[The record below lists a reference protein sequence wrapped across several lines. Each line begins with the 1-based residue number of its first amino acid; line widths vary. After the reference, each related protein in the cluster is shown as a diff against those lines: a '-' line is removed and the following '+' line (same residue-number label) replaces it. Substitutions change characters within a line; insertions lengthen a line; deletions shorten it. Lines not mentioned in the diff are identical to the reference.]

1 MQNNEASP
9 STVLFPVFVR
19 VQQLHDVPSLK
30 TMSHVRAGLQKV
42 PVPRKGATR
51 AGIPVMHTSEAHN
64 QHESVYG
71 CILHPTAVCHHF
83 VMGNSMNLLINASL
97 TNWLPSAKSALA
109 GCQHHTL
116 VRIGPKAMCWCAH
129 ATSNRT
135 KHCTIGH
142 TPNKH
147 NNMSANCKVA
157 ANLLSNLNNRCLF
170 WKFTLQTPAWSTG
183 PLGHTRGWRKAGLA
197 TARIRRAK
205 MFFCCI
211 CWFLLSACTRF
222 TCSLMQPMRVHAH
235 ISTHTNTYTHFRA
248 KYMETNSQT
257 YTHN

>member
-1 MQNNEASP
+1 
-9 STVLFPVFVR
+9 
-19 VQQLHDVPSLK
+19 LK

-51 AGIPVMHTSEAHN
+51 AEIPVMHTSEGHN
-64 QHESVYG
+64 QHEPVYQR
-71 CILHPTAVCHHF
+71 ILDPTEVRHQF
-83 VMGNSMNLLINASL
+83 VMGESSVAQSPEE
-97 TNWLPSAKSALA
+97 NWLPSAKSALA

-170 WKFTLQTPAWSTG
+170 WKFTLPGKPQSPMATCKRRRGQPARWDTPEAGGRLAWQ
-183 PLGHTRGWRKAGLA
+183 R
-197 TARIRRAK
+197 
-205 MFFCCI
+205 
-211 CWFLLSACTRF
+211 
-222 TCSLMQPMRVHAH
+222 HA
-235 ISTHTNTYTHFRA
+235 SGVQ
-248 KYMETNSQT
+248 K
-257 YTHN
+257 